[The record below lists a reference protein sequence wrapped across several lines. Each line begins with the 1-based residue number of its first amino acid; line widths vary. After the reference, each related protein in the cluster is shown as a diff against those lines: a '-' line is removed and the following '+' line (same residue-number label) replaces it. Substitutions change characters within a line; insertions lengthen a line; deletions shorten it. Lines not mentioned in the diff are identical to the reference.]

1 MVAELSPSQAKSLI
15 GQNPDVQFVDV
26 REPHER
32 LACAI
37 PGTLHIPLGAL
48 PRHLHK
54 LDPERPVIV
63 HCKSGMRS
71 AAACQL
77 LRQLGFREVYNLRG
91 GIDAWA

>member
-15 GQNPDVQFVDV
+15 GQNPDVQFIDV
-26 REPHER
+26 REAHER
-32 LACAI
+32 LARAI

-48 PRHLHK
+48 PRHLHR
-54 LDPERPVIV
+54 LDPSRPVVV

-77 LRQLGFREVYNLRG
+77 LRQMGFREVYNLRG
-91 GIDAWA
+91 GIDAWG